1 MERKD
6 PKDMT
11 ASELL
16 RWAANGEPNEYGN
29 VFADFKLLSALSGK
43 PYAKINY
50 AEDVQCIRNFA
61 DKIDAEIE
69 AASRARPWA
78 SGWRRAVSEYIIGFT
93 DCVEEA
99 HMALTEQPH
108 RSFYGQPL
116 TCELVR
122 CRDCVNCATAA
133 DGSGPYCAHWSR
145 RVPWDGY
152 CHLGERKDE
161 S

>member
-1 MERKD
+1 MDAVDRKS
-6 PKDMT
+6 MT

-16 RWAANGEPNEYGN
+16 RWVANGEENEYGTTS
-29 VFADFKLLSALSGK
+29 VQFKLFEALSNK
-43 PYAKINY
+43 PYFESTRDDDACNIH
-50 AEDVQCIRNFA
+50 ALA

-152 CHLGERKDE
+152 CHLGERRE
-161 S
+161 P